1 MKISLIF
8 PGQGSQFVGMG
19 KDFYDSFVVAKDV
32 YSQLDSSLDRSL
44 SKIIF
49 SGPEDELTNTINSQP
64 SIMATSIAIYN
75 TIVEEGLIEKE
86 LIKFVAGHSLG
97 EYSALVVNESISLI
111 DSIKLLDIRSRAM
124 QESMPIGTGGM
135 AAIIGKKLIDVEK
148 ILPEIQKHGKIFI
161 ANDNADGQV
170 VLSGEIKSIE
180 FICKNYKEFKIKRAI
195 QLPVS
200 APFHCELIESAS
212 VKLEHEIANQ
222 EFNNFIFPLYSNV
235 TGEPCSNETIKDLLV
250 RQIVNRVRWR
260 ESIENMIKDDVD
272 CFIEIGP
279 GTVLTNL
286 VKRINREVKAISISS
301 VKDLEKIKLI
311 DSDL

>member
-19 KDFYDSFVVAKDV
+19 KDFYDSFIVAKDV

-64 SIMATSIAIYN
+64 SIMATSIAIYS
-75 TIVEEGLIEKE
+75 TIIEEGLIEKE

-135 AAIIGKKLIDVEK
+135 AALIGKKLIDIEK
-148 ILPEIQKHGKIFI
+148 ILPEIQKQGKIFI
-161 ANDNADGQV
+161 ANDNAEGQV
-170 VLSGEIKSIE
+170 VLSGEMSAIE
-180 FICKNYKEFKIKRAI
+180 FICKNYKVFNIKRAI

-200 APFHCELIESAS
+200 APFHCELIEEAS
-212 VKLEHEIANQ
+212 IKLERGISVQ

-235 TGEPCSNETIKDLLV
+235 TAEPCDNQTIKDLLV
-250 RQIVNRVRWR
+250 RQIISRVRWR
-260 ESIENMIKDDVD
+260 ESVENMIRDGVD

-279 GTVLTNL
+279 GNVLSNL
-286 VKRINREVKAISISS
+286 IKRINKNIVVISISS
-301 VKDLEKIKLI
+301 VEDLEKIKLL
-311 DSDL
+311 DFNL

>member
-49 SGPEDELTNTINSQP
+49 SGSEDELTNTINSQP

-135 AAIIGKKLIDVEK
+135 AALIGKKLIDIEK
-148 ILPEIQKHGKIFI
+148 ILPEIQKQGKIFI
-161 ANDNADGQV
+161 ANDNAEGQV
-170 VLSGEIKSIE
+170 VLSGEMSAIE
-180 FICKNYKEFKIKRAI
+180 FICKNYKEFNIKRAI

-200 APFHCELIESAS
+200 APFHCELIEEAS
-212 VKLEHEIANQ
+212 IKLERGISVQ

-235 TGEPCSNETIKDLLV
+235 TAEPCDNQTIKDLLV
-250 RQIVNRVRWR
+250 RQIINRVRWR
-260 ESIENMIKDDVD
+260 ESIENMIRDGVD

-279 GTVLTNL
+279 GNILSNL
-286 VKRINREVKAISISS
+286 IKRINKNIVVISISS
-301 VKDLEKIKLI
+301 VEDLEKIKLL
-311 DSDL
+311 DFNL